1 MDSSLKASALFRN
14 RLEENE
20 KKNDILNKEFNE
32 LRNSLNQT
40 NDAKQFLLSEVD
52 RLRGKIFLTLNYFFS
67 KL

>member
-32 LRNSLNQT
+32 LRNSLSQT